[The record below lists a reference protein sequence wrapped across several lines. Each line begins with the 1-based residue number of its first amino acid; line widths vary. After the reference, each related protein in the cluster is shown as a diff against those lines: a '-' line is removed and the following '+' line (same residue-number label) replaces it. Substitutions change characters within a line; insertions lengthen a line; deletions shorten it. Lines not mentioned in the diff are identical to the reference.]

1 MIPSLYVYNSFPCNS
16 SMELQT
22 FGIIGR
28 NNKQSLFLHNK
39 HCHALSH
46 SLGVHSNC
54 VPITQGWYRGGER
67 EDHNSPWRQRNES
80 SLFLSL
86 HLLLPRE
93 STSQPLFVFLLSH
106 SCDQPNFDLKRH
118 EKKFKVIFPYKSKSN
133 VDEWVCLMLAG
144 WVLVLLL

>member
-67 EDHNSPWRQRNES
+67 GDHNTAPGDRGMSLRCSCLSIYSSRGNQLHS
-80 SLFLSL
+80 LSLFSC
-86 HLLLPRE
+86 
-93 STSQPLFVFLLSH
+93 SVSH
-106 SCDQPNFDLKRH
+106 VTKQTLISRGMR
-118 EKKFKVIFPYKSKSN
+118 KSSR
-133 VDEWVCLMLAG
+133 
-144 WVLVLLL
+144 